1 VDPALTGPGH
11 GLGLGGLSPD
21 AAAAL
26 LLALGALGLALALYL
41 VHRVRRRL
49 ASRRARRRSRRALVG
64 ESAAEH
70 LLARAG
76 YDVVDRQ
83 VALTWWIRCDDVDH
97 AVELRA
103 DLLVERGGL
112 AFVAEVKTGEAAPRL
127 TTAATRRQL
136 LEYRVAYGVD
146 GVLLVDA
153 DRGTIQR
160 VEFPLGRVDTAA
172 TDSEDLGT

>member
-1 VDPALTGPGH
+1 VDSSSLGH
-11 GLGLGGLSPD
+11 GLSPD
-21 AAAAL
+21 AAVL
-26 LLALGALGLALALYL
+26 FFGLGVLGLALALYL

-49 ASRRARRRSRRALVG
+49 ASRRARRRGRRAVLG
-64 ESAAEH
+64 ESAAER
-70 LLARAG
+70 LLASAG

-83 VALTWWIRCDDVDH
+83 VALTWWIRCDDIDH

-103 DLLVERGGL
+103 DLLVERAGL
-112 AFVAEVKTGEAAPRL
+112 AYVAEVKTGEAAPRL

-136 LEYRVAYGVD
+136 LEYRIAYGVD

-160 VEFPLGRVDTAA
+160 VEFPLGRVDTSAA
-172 TDSEDLGT
+172 GSEDLAT